1 MRLLVLITEPP
12 YPPTSATR
20 SRNLHLWP
28 AVARTGVDVKVLGTD
43 PTGIAGA
50 LPDWGGLDSR
60 FFRPVR
66 DPLPARAFKGLTRSY
81 HQFPRVDALA
91 EAVDALAASWHPD
104 VIHAEELRMA
114 YYLPGLRGKE
124 AGARALQTVTFH
136 NVESD
141 LYARIGAPA
150 VPVGK
155 GAVKALH
162 LRSLRRF
169 ERDVLRTADVS
180 FAYSATDRDR
190 YAGLYPGLGRWSL
203 TRNGTNALGTVPVE
217 PPDTPT
223 LLMVASW
230 GYAPNRSGLLWF
242 LDAVWPGLATEATLT
257 VAGTGL
263 DAGLT
268 ARLAGL
274 GIRVVDTPLDL
285 KPLYDAHALVVV
297 PLFVGSGTRG
307 KILEALAYGRMIV
320 TTPKGPEGLDLR
332 PGEGY
337 VLAEDAGA
345 MVARVRD
352 ALGSGAERSACARR
366 GRAAVAARYDW
377 SVVAAELGGV
387 WRDRS
392 ASR

>member
-20 SRNLHLWP
+20 GRNLHLWP
-28 AVARTGVDVKVLGTD
+28 AVARMGVDVRVLGTD
-43 PTGIAGA
+43 PTGTAGA
-50 LPDWGGLDSR
+50 LPDWGGLHAR

-66 DPLPARAFKGLTRSY
+66 DPLPARAFRGLTRSY

-91 EAVDALAASWHPD
+91 VAVDEVAASWRPD

-114 YYLPGLRGKE
+114 HYLPGLRGQE
-124 AGARALQTVTFH
+124 TGALQTVTFH

-141 LYARIGAPA
+141 LYARIGSPA
-150 VPVGK
+150 VPIGK

-169 ERDVLRTADVS
+169 ERDVLRAVDVPL
-180 FAYSATDRDR
+180 AYSATDRDR
-190 YAGLYPGLGRWSL
+190 YADFYPGVGGWSL
-203 TRNGTNALGTVPVE
+203 TRNGTDALGTVPVE

-230 GYAPNRSGLLWF
+230 GYAPNRAGLLWF
-242 LDAVWPGLATEATLT
+242 LDAVWPELAAGSTLT

-263 DAGLT
+263 DAGLS
-268 ARLAGL
+268 ARLGGL
-274 GIRVVDTPLDL
+274 GVRVVDTPLDL

-307 KILEALAYGRMIV
+307 KILEALAYERMIV

-337 VLAEDAGA
+337 VLADDAGA
-345 MVARVRD
+345 MVARVRE
-352 ALGSGAERSACARR
+352 ALGSRAERSAIARR
-366 GRAAVAARYDW
+366 GREAVAARYDW
-377 SVVAAELGGV
+377 SVVASELAGV
-387 WRDRS
+387 WKQRCAPR
-392 ASR
+392 R